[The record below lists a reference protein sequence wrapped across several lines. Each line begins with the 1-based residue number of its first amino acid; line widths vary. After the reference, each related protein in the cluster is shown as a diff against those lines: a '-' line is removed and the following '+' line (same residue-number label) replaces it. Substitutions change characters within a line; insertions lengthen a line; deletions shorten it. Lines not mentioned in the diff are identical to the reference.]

1 MIPEKFK
8 ALVSREDEKGNFSF
22 DFEEV
27 SFDFLKSNDVI
38 VKVHYSSLNYKD
50 ALVARGHKGISRNY
64 PTIPGVDAAG
74 EIVKS
79 NDENFKIGDKVI
91 VTGHDLGMN
100 TPGGFAEYISVP
112 SSWLIPLPPELSF
125 KHAMVY
131 GTAGVTAALCINELI
146 NSGVTPDKGKIIVT
160 GATGGVGCM
169 AVGILEKLGF
179 EVIASTGKINE
190 TSWLKNIGAKEVI
203 DRKELEIESD
213 RPLLSARWIGAIDNV
228 GGRTLENLL
237 KTTGQHGA
245 VCSVG
250 LVASDN
256 FFTTVYPFIL
266 RGIKLIGI
274 DSAERGL
281 DQKLSIWMKLSQ
293 NWMPNYFENLFREVN
308 FLDLKE
314 EINLILKGGQKGKV
328 VVKILND

>member
-1 MIPEKFK
+1 MIPENFR
-8 ALVSREDEKGNFSF
+8 ALVSREDENGDFSF

-27 SFDFLKSNDVI
+27 NFEFLKSNDVI

-50 ALVARGHKGISRNY
+50 ALVAQGHKGIARNY
-64 PTIPGVDAAG
+64 PTIPGVDASG

-79 NDENFKIGDKVI
+79 NDKNFNVGDKVI
-91 VTGHDLGMN
+91 ITGHDLGMN

-112 SSWLIPLPPELSF
+112 SSWLVPLPPEMTF
-125 KHAMVY
+125 RDAMVF
-131 GTAGVTAALCINELI
+131 GTAGVTAAICIYELI

-169 AVGILEKLGF
+169 AIGILEKLGY
-179 EVIASTGKINE
+179 EVIASTGKIDEIN
-190 TSWLKNIGAKEVI
+190 WLKSIGAKEVI
-203 DRKELEIESD
+203 NRKELEIESD
-213 RPLLSARWIGAIDNV
+213 RPLLSAKWIGAIDNV
-228 GGRTLENLL
+228 GGKTLENLL

-250 LVASDN
+250 LVASDS
-256 FFTTVYPFIL
+256 FFSTVYPFIL

-293 NWMPNYFENLFREVN
+293 NWMPNSFENLYREVN
-308 FLDLKE
+308 FMNLRE
-314 EINLILKGGQKGKV
+314 EVDLILKGGQKGKV
-328 VVKILND
+328 VVKIITD